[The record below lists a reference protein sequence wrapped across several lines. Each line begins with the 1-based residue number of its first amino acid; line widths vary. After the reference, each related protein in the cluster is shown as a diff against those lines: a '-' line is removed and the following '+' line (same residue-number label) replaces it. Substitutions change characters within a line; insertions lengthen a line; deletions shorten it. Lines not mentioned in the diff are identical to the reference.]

1 MAWHVASR
9 SALSTSGLSEPL
21 ALPLDFEYARNPAP
35 WWRAEHRTGQL
46 ASPTSPSPPQ
56 SPLLKPLDPL
66 PRAAVPVVVKKTP
79 RERPRRSPAAGVRA
93 IESLLDMLPD
103 AQYQWRHFKE
113 YFGLLY
119 EFGALGA
126 EEREWLLSRNTVMRY
141 IDFY

>member
-1 MAWHVASR
+1 M
-9 SALSTSGLSEPL
+9 
-21 ALPLDFEYARNPAP
+21 
-35 WWRAEHRTGQL
+35 
-46 ASPTSPSPPQ
+46 
-56 SPLLKPLDPL
+56 
-66 PRAAVPVVVKKTP
+66 
-79 RERPRRSPAAGVRA
+79 RA

-141 IDFY
+141 IDFYLGDESPIAADAPAHRPKRPRMGDKFAAPQLDEHADVIDELARSAHSAHSS